1 MNDQDLRTS
10 VDFFRAQLESWPLP
24 GLVPVLARLLAAG
37 EPVTVADVAKA
48 GGWTPGQAREA
59 LSRHPG
65 TDWDAEGRVLGFG
78 LTLRPTP
85 HSFAFDGGG
94 GTVYGFCASDTLAF
108 PVLLGR
114 PGAAGS
120 SCPVTGQPI
129 RVGLDP
135 ERVLRIDPPQAVV
148 SKVRPAQ
155 ALADIRAEACALG
168 HFFAAAD
175 AAAGWLAQYPHGQ
188 VVPVAEDFEITR
200 QTMVELGWA
209 LNR

>member
-10 VDFFRAQLESWPLP
+10 INFFRAQLESWPLP

-37 EPVTVADVAKA
+37 RPVTVADVAKA

-65 TDWDAEGRVLGFG
+65 TDWDAAGRVLGFG

-85 HSFAFDGGG
+85 HSFTFDGDG

-108 PVLLGR
+108 PVILGR

-129 RVGLDP
+129 RVRLGT
-135 ERVLRIDPPQAVV
+135 ERVVGIDPPQAVV

-168 HFFAAAD
+168 HFFASAEAAV
-175 AAAGWLAQYPHGQ
+175 GWLAQYPDGQ

-200 QTMVELGWA
+200 QTMAELGWA

>member
-10 VDFFRAQLESWPLP
+10 IGFFRAQLESWPLP
-24 GLVPVLARLLAAG
+24 GLVPVLARLLATG
-37 EPVTVADVAKA
+37 EPVTVADVAQA
-48 GGWTPGQAREA
+48 GGWAPGQVREA

-94 GTVYGFCASDTLAF
+94 TVYGFCASDTLAF

-114 PGAAGS
+114 PGTAGS
-120 SCPVTGQPI
+120 SCPVTGQPV
-129 RVGLDP
+129 RVDLNPD
-135 ERVLRIDPPQAVV
+135 RVLRTDPPQAVV

-168 HFFAAAD
+168 HFFASAD

-188 VVPVAEDFEITR
+188 VVPVADDFEITR
-200 QTMVELGWA
+200 QTMIEIGWA
-209 LNR
+209 PDR

>member
-10 VDFFRAQLESWPLP
+10 IDFFRAQMESWPVP

-48 GGWTPGQAREA
+48 GGWTPGQVREA

-85 HSFAFDGGG
+85 HSFTFDDDG

-114 PGAAGS
+114 AGAAGS

-129 RVGLDP
+129 RVALDS

-168 HFFAAAD
+168 HFFASAD
-175 AAAGWLAQYPHGQ
+175 AAADWLAQYPDGQ

>member
-1 MNDQDLRTS
+1 MNDQDLRAS
-10 VDFFRAQLESWPLP
+10 IDFFRAQLESWPLP

-37 EPVTVADVAKA
+37 EPATVADVAKA
-48 GGWTPGQAREA
+48 GDWTPEQVCEA

-65 TDWDAEGRVLGFG
+65 TDWDADGRILGLG

-85 HSFAFDGGG
+85 HSFTFDGEG
-94 GTVYGFCASDTLAF
+94 GTVYGFCASDTLGF
-108 PVLLGR
+108 PAILGR
-114 PGAAGS
+114 AGVAGS
-120 SCPVTGQPI
+120 TCPVTGQPI
-129 RVGLDP
+129 RVRLDT
-135 ERVLRIDPPQAVV
+135 ESVLRIDPPEAVV

-168 HFFAAAD
+168 HFFASAD
-175 AAAGWLAQYPHGQ
+175 AAADWLAQYPHGQ

-200 QTMVELGWA
+200 QTMAELGWA